1 MGRVKNSL
9 IKRIARELF
18 EKYKDEI
25 TGDFYKNKELLKDII
40 QVQSKKLRN
49 QIIGYVTRL
58 YHIEQ
63 DRMKRLEEE
72 LRSS

>member
-9 IKRIARELF
+9 VKRIARELF
-18 EKYKDEI
+18 ERYKDKI
-25 TGDFYKNKELLKDII
+25 TGDFYKNKELLKDVI
-40 QVQSKKLRN
+40 QVQGKKLKN

-63 DRMKRLEEE
+63 ERLRRLEEE
-72 LRSS
+72 LKSG